1 MKVLLETG
9 FIIATA
15 KIIYAVNVFLDKESG
30 KNKKIKK
37 SLIDILLSFVI
48 ELCEFILL
56 KTLNVEAQDV
66 ILKTVIICS
75 VLQIILIY
83 VLAFIKKRKKSPRF
97 NIMNLFIVIF
107 PLSQLMVVPYCYV
120 GENYNNLAISAVTTV
135 IGCLIDSV
143 LLYIVYSLWAK
154 DELDY
159 NIENQRKELELMK
172 LNKENIEQDEKK
184 LHELKN
190 KYNEELKQILVM
202 YTDNEDG
209 DKIASSIEVLEAKVR
224 STGEKRFCKNMIVN
238 AVLEDKDRIIKQN
251 GIKAEYSVK
260 AGENTNIS
268 NLHLCSIFS
277 NILNNAINACLEI
290 EDKSKRFI
298 SVKCDYSGD
307 YMNVLVKNSADK
319 NQKKKIRSSEHGW
332 GMKILED
339 IAQQYNG
346 RLEYGFKDGI
356 YSTMVSLVY
365 TNNQEESI

>member
-1 MKVLLETG
+1 MKRFLNLVVYILTIHVSALLIAGLFRLVL
-9 FIIATA
+9 FISSYHQLTSEA
-15 KIIYAVNVFLDKESG
+15 
-30 KNKKIKK
+30 
-37 SLIDILLSFVI
+37 LSD
-48 ELCEFILL
+48 
-56 KTLNVEAQDV
+56 KTLPM
-66 ILKTVIICS
+66 
-75 VLQIILIY
+75 
-83 VLAFIKKRKKSPRF
+83 LAFVHGVWF
-97 NIMNLFIVIF
+97 DN
-107 PLSQLMVVPYCYV
+107 
-120 GENYNNLAISAVTTV
+120 V
-135 IGCLIDSV
+135 IGCYILLLPLVVAVVCGVCNYYGKALFRFFTIFFSVFYGLVYLISASDIPYFAYFFKHINSSIFEWFGYAGTTAGMILGESAYYLSIGLFLV
-143 LLYIVYSLWAK
+143 L
-154 DELDY
+154 
-159 NIENQRKELELMK
+159 Q
-172 LNKENIEQDEKK
+172 K

>member
-1 MKVLLETG
+1 M
-9 FIIATA
+9 
-15 KIIYAVNVFLDKESG
+15 
-30 KNKKIKK
+30 
-37 SLIDILLSFVI
+37 
-48 ELCEFILL
+48 
-56 KTLNVEAQDV
+56 
-66 ILKTVIICS
+66 
-75 VLQIILIY
+75 
-83 VLAFIKKRKKSPRF
+83 
-97 NIMNLFIVIF
+97 
-107 PLSQLMVVPYCYV
+107 
-120 GENYNNLAISAVTTV
+120 
-135 IGCLIDSV
+135 
-143 LLYIVYSLWAK
+143 WAK

-209 DKIASSIEVLEAKVR
+209 DKIASSIEALEAKVR

-332 GMKILED
+332 GMKILDD
-339 IAQQYNG
+339 IAQHYNG

-365 TNNQEESI
+365 TNDQEESI